1 MRSSTPRAHEQPQRL
16 TRSLHLRRAH
26 YDRCAVK
33 FRNEHELLIY
43 LVQLDDSE
51 DRWRLTSG
59 QQLGFHL
66 RDEGR
71 LDASRPD
78 QEYAELGRML
88 WALKEDGSISFA
100 DRAAEWTPGRR
111 RDPSFTSFTMDDVW
125 KFENI
130 AIRREGRMAV
140 NAELRA
146 RAPTAPR
153 VFAAAAGALVHGAV
167 ATPEERSAML
177 RYLKLTDELR
187 SCRYF
192 TEEERSWSVTL
203 DQGTTTSWEQT
214 LPSAGATRDML
225 ALLRQLFGDG
235 ERASFTSMVALVR
248 RYADT
253 ETEAGT
259 FLLRQVDAFERAKQG
274 VLDSWDVHPGGAEAS
289 PRTPLDTFLDWL
301 YGEFLHSDAE
311 KAARIEELDTEF
323 RLYEW

>member
-1 MRSSTPRAHEQPQRL
+1 
-16 TRSLHLRRAH
+16 
-26 YDRCAVK
+26 
-33 FRNEHELLIY
+33 
-43 LVQLDDSE
+43 
-51 DRWRLTSG
+51 
-59 QQLGFHL
+59 
-66 RDEGR
+66 
-71 LDASRPD
+71 
-78 QEYAELGRML
+78 ML
-88 WALKEDGSISFA
+88 WALKEDGSIAFA
-100 DRAAEWTPGRR
+100 DRAAEWSPGRR
-111 RDPSFTSFTMDDVW
+111 RDPSFPSFTMDDVW

-146 RAPTAPR
+146 KAPSAPR
-153 VFAAAAGALVHGAV
+153 VFAAASGALVQGAV

-203 DQGTTTSWEQT
+203 DQGTTTSWEQN

-274 VLDSWDVHPGGAEAS
+274 VLDSWNAQPDGAEAS

-311 KAARIEELDTEF
+311 RAARIEQLDTDF
-323 RLYEW
+323 RLYECSSTG